1 VPHHLFDKSI
11 DFFDNYGNMANP
23 KETKSMREIARAL
36 AATRDPQ
43 NILRFLNSL
52 LTPNEIREISSRWE
66 LVKFLDQGLSQRQIA
81 RRLGLSLC
89 KITRG
94 SRELKK
100 KDSPFKHMIATL
112 EKQSRSR
119 ISAGKRRKPG

>member
-1 VPHHLFDKSI
+1 MTFHLDKTI
-11 DFFDNYGNMANP
+11 DFSDNYGNMANP
-23 KETKSMREIARAL
+23 KESKSMREIARAL

-52 LTPNEIREISSRWE
+52 LTPNEIREIASRWE
-66 LVKFLDQGLSQRQIA
+66 LVKLLEQGHSQRQIA

-100 KDSPFKHMIATL
+100 KDSPFKRMIATL
-112 EKQSRSR
+112 KKQSRSR
-119 ISAGKRRKPG
+119 ISAGKRKKPA

>member
-1 VPHHLFDKSI
+1 
-11 DFFDNYGNMANP
+11 
-23 KETKSMREIARAL
+23 MREIARAL
-36 AATRDPQ
+36 AETNDPQ
-43 NILRFLNSL
+43 YIMRFLNSL

-66 LVKFLDQGLSQRQIA
+66 LVKLLDQGHSQRQIA
-81 RRLGLSLC
+81 KRLGLSLC

-100 KDSPFKHMIATL
+100 KDSPFKRMIATL

-119 ISAGKRRKPG
+119 TSANKRRKPA